1 MQNSYF
7 STQILDDYKYVYQL
21 KKIVDDQIIDIMF
34 DEIISDDTIVVMPII
49 VLDIYYRLNDIHIFA
64 PLTNNLKSLINN
76 QEVAEIMVSSINVDN
91 AASQYRLLFD
101 NQYDQ
106 YLANNYEGKP
116 PEVQQLILERIYL
129 YKYSMEVYQLHQ
141 FSFST
146 GDNWEQ
152 IMREQLKAQPTALTE
167 KFRVGQIDG
176 KLSVTKALTVQS
188 KMIDNQTT
196 VSGFLTVVL
205 NQPYK
210 FPIDEPYTLFD
221 SNMRYIAGVN
231 DQRYH
236 SGAKQIL
243 FINRYIKNIF
253 VNYTM
258 GNILNVLELNNNFW
272 FDAFQRS
279 SNKEFTIV
287 ITQNKSTFQNR
298 IPENDY
304 NQSEV
309 HQRSV
314 IFSANCDYYLSG
326 QIIVKQLGAIDGL
339 LVLYKDVVLTN
350 YSKEFTVSASH
361 TIGDVSNY
369 YGNLNRRSQST
380 IYTSK
385 YQLNYQNI
393 ITLRLNKREN
403 TLILYL
409 MCVPVILSII
419 ILIRKFLVA
428 NPSFDYYYQ
437 EELKQ
442 QIFSTSIQSI
452 KYYLRRIINQINLL
466 HIVDQEIFYYI
477 NYIESLSRR
486 EVSQTIPGLIFSNDL
501 QKYQLLQHGATHE
514 HIYEYLLK
522 LTETKEQPNI
532 FSFQILVTSQQYS
545 IIMNGILQ
553 SKSWI
558 SSKFAKFTG
567 SLQVRYKACTN
578 VSVLKVRNSRYTS
591 RIQSR
596 VMSSG
601 DLFQALQ
608 EPNEKPNDLDQEVY
622 VSKVFDD
629 SNLFMDRKL
638 SSPCKVSIFKFKSS
652 TVKFNTQLTD
662 LLEQSKTK

>member
-76 QEVAEIMVSSINVDN
+76 KEVAEIMVSSINVDN
-91 AASQYRLLFD
+91 TASQYRLLFD

-106 YLANNYEGKP
+106 YLANNYEEQS
-116 PEVQQLILERIYL
+116 PEVQQLILERINY

-152 IMREQLKAQPTALTE
+152 IIREQLKAQPTALTE

-188 KMIDNQTT
+188 KTIDNQTT

-205 NQPYK
+205 NQPYQ
-210 FPIDEPYTLFD
+210 FPVDEPYTLFD
-221 SNMRYIAGVN
+221 SNIRFIAGVN
-231 DQRYH
+231 DQQYH
-236 SGAKQIL
+236 SGVKQIL
-243 FINRYIKNIF
+243 FRNRYIKNIF
-253 VNYTM
+253 VNYTL
-258 GNILNVLELNNNFW
+258 GNILNLLELNSSFW
-272 FDAFQRS
+272 FDAFLRS

-287 ITQNKSTFQNR
+287 LTQNKSSFQNR
-298 IPENDY
+298 ISESDY

-314 IFSANCDYYLSG
+314 IFSANCDYFLSG

-350 YSKEFTVSASH
+350 YSKEFAVSASH
-361 TIGDVSNY
+361 TIGDISNY

-380 IYTSK
+380 IYITK
-385 YQLNYQNI
+385 YQLNYKNI
-393 ITLRLNKREN
+393 IILRLSKQEN
-403 TLILYL
+403 TLIFYQ
-409 MCVPVILSII
+409 MCVPVIISII
-419 ILIRKFLVA
+419 IFARKLLVA
-428 NPSFDYYYQ
+428 KPSFDFYCS
-437 EELKQ
+437 EEQNQ
-442 QIFSTSIQSI
+442 QIFSPRLENIEC
-452 KYYLRRIINQINLL
+452 YPRRIINQINLL
-466 HIVDQEIFYYI
+466 HLVDYEIFFNI
-477 NYIESLSRR
+477 NFIEYSSK
-486 EVSQTIPGLIFSNDL
+486 SQTIPELIFANDL
-501 QKYQLLQHGATHE
+501 RKNLLLQHGATHE

-522 LTETKEQPNI
+522 LTETKDQPNV

-545 IIMNGILQ
+545 VIMNGIQQ
-553 SKSWI
+553 SKSRI
-558 SSKFAKFTG
+558 SNKFVKFTG
-567 SLQVRYKACTN
+567 SLQVRYKASTN
-578 VSVLKVRNSRYTS
+578 VSVLKARNSRYTS

-596 VMSSG
+596 VMSSS
-601 DLFQALQ
+601 DLFQAVQ
-608 EPNEKPNDLDQEVY
+608 QPNEKPNDQDLEVY

-652 TVKFNTQLTD
+652 ANKLNTQLTD